1 MEISGR
7 VLGIAVAMALM
18 TTIPAKANLLT
29 NGSFETGPDP
39 GSFTNLASG
48 STVITGWTVA
58 LGDIDYIGTIWVS
71 SDGKR
76 SLDLEGSP
84 VIGGTC
90 DIVTPHCPGG
100 IKQDFSTVA
109 SQQYQVTFDLA
120 GNPNPS
126 SVAGVPVIKTVL
138 VSAAGQSQT
147 FTFDTTGHSL
157 SSMGW
162 VTDSWT
168 FTASGTTT
176 TLEFDSADSPAT
188 GFGPALDNVSV
199 NAIESAIPEPEIYA
213 MMAVGLGLLSW
224 VGRRRK
230 QIGATA

>member
-29 NGSFETGPDP
+29 NGSFETGTDP
-39 GSFTNLASG
+39 VAFTNLASG
-48 STVITGWTVA
+48 STAITGWIVA
-58 LGDIDYIGTIWVS
+58 NGNIDYIGTIWVS
-71 SDGKR
+71 SDGSR
-76 SLDLEGSP
+76 SLDLEGSS
-84 VIGGTC
+84 GTC
-90 DIVTPHCPGG
+90 VVPTNCPGG

-126 SVAGVPVIKTVL
+126 DVPSIPVIKTVL

-230 QIGATA
+230 QLGATA